1 MKRRDL
7 LLASAALLTAPSLR
21 AQSSG
26 PVYVATYLEV
36 RPASTRAGKAL
47 IAQYALNARTEAGNT
62 RVEAL
67 QELGRSNRFVVI
79 EAWQDPAA
87 FAAHDKATP
96 TLAFR
101 DQLKTLHHSPY
112 DQRLNTGFAIDPAPQ
127 KTTSRT
133 VYVVTHVDV
142 PGAFRE
148 KAEGLLKQLVEPSWT
163 DPGQVRYDLY
173 QQFEPRTNHFT
184 AFSAWDSLRAF
195 DTHGS
200 TPHCLQFREAIAPL
214 LGALYDE
221 RIYQS
226 LGSVNN

>member
-1 MKRRDL
+1 MKRREML
-7 LLASAALLTAPSLR
+7 IAGAALLTAPTLR
-21 AQSSG
+21 AQAAG
-26 PVYVATYLEV
+26 PVYVATYLDV
-36 RPASTRAGKAL
+36 RPTSTRAGAAL
-47 IAQYALNARTEAGNT
+47 AALYERNSRSDAGNIS
-62 RVEAL
+62 VNAF
-67 QELGRSNRFVVI
+67 QEIGRSNRFVVI
-79 EAWQDPAA
+79 EAWKDQAS
-87 FAAHDKATP
+87 FAAHDKATH
-96 TLAFR
+96 TLEFR
-101 DQLKTLHHSPY
+101 NKLKAIHNSPY

-148 KAEGLLKQLVEPSWT
+148 KAEGLLKQLVEPSRT

-173 QQFEPRTNHFT
+173 QQLEPRTNHFT

-226 LGSVNN
+226 FR